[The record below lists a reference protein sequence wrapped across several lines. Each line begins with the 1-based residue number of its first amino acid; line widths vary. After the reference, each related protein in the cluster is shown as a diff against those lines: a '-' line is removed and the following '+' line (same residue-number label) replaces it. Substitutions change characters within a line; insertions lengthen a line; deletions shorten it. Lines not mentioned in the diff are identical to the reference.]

1 MARGDGMGHGVV
13 ACAVVGGM
21 SAALL
26 TFVFFC
32 PGYAIDPQVNEPI
45 PNQQR
50 VVGRTP
56 LE

>member
-1 MARGDGMGHGVV
+1 MGHGVV

-26 TFVFFC
+26 AFVFFC